1 MVKYQIVKRYNFTKG
16 GFYVRN
22 VSFELTMLFDF
33 YGDILTEKQREI
45 FDLYYNEDLSL
56 AEIAEHL
63 SITRQGVR
71 DSIVRSEEI
80 LRKFESKL
88 GLAEKYGR
96 LSESVRKIIDC
107 AERIRIVNDT
117 NFRNSELDK
126 CTADIIACAESL
138 DV

>member
-1 MVKYQIVKRYNFTKG
+1 M
-16 GFYVRN
+16 RN